1 MKASLSYTNSKFW
14 DDIYLS
20 TYLDPCV
27 TSSHDNSASDK
38 IQCFNLKK
46 EAMVDPKN
54 NLHLFYIITQ
64 SDDLVMIV
72 NKCPIL
78 KQWLLHILTQNK
90 VDQSLYNWVFIE
102 MWDLKTEIEE
112 IRFRTQD
119 LIELSKLNLW
129 TPNNWNSFFK
139 FSE

>member
-20 TYLDPCV
+20 TYLDPCL
-27 TSSHDNSASDK
+27 TSSCDNSISDK
-38 IQCFNLKK
+38 TQCFNLG
-46 EAMVDPKN
+46 EQYMVDPKN
-54 NLHLFYIITQ
+54 NLYLFYIITK
-64 SDDLVMIV
+64 SDDLVMII

-78 KQWLLHILTQNK
+78 KQWLLHILTQNQIDK
-90 VDQSLYNWVFIE
+90 SLYNWVFIE
-102 MWDLKTEIEE
+102 MWDIGTKIEE
-112 IRFRTQD
+112 VRFKTQN